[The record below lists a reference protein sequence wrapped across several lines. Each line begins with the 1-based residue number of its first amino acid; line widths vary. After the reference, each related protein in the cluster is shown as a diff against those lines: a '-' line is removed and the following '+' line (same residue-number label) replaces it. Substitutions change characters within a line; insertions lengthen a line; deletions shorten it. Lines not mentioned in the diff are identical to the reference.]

1 MKLNDFLVGA
11 LLMTLAAAILFHIR
25 VLPNIPGQNI
35 GPAAFPGLLASLL
48 ALCSLILMVRGWRAR
63 LDGPWIAPLPWTR
76 SPGHVL
82 NFSLA
87 VVGLVV
93 YAWASE
99 RLGFILSGMLLL
111 CPLYLALR
119 VRPWRALVLAFAVT
133 LVIHTLF
140 YKLLRVPLP
149 WGMLE
154 RFAW

>member
-1 MKLNDFLVGA
+1 
-11 LLMTLAAAILFHIR
+11 
-25 VLPNIPGQNI
+25 
-35 GPAAFPGLLASLL
+35 
-48 ALCSLILMVRGWRAR
+48 LCSLILMMRGWRTRA
-63 LDGPWIAPLPWTR
+63 DGPWISALPWTK
-76 SPGHVL
+76 SPGRVL

-87 VVGLVV
+87 VGGLVV

-111 CPLYLALR
+111 YPLYLALR
-119 VRPWRALVLAFAVT
+119 VRPWRALVLAFGVT

-149 WGMLE
+149 WGPLE